1 MFFTHT
7 VGLCQCGFRIFHVS
21 FESRW
26 HVMSEARA
34 TGDFRMHIFC
44 MPFQAC
50 LKYLKHVVRH
60 RTLVQQIVPYS
71 ALLPCNMAGSVVP
84 NQKLQ
89 LQGQCYAGTRTETLL
104 LQTSQP
110 LWYILRRFWPRVLH
124 NARLLFKQKRYERLG
139 KNSPWKWAATRTL
152 RGLLQ
157 PHVATSP
164 CSTDGWIKSWM
175 LDTLFPF
182 FLARLKC
189 CRWDWIKLQFDLN
202 LRRTCLA

>member
-1 MFFTHT
+1 
-7 VGLCQCGFRIFHVS
+7 
-21 FESRW
+21 
-26 HVMSEARA
+26 MSEARA

-110 LWYILRRFWPRVLH
+110 L
-124 NARLLFKQKRYERLG
+124 
-139 KNSPWKWAATRTL
+139 
-152 RGLLQ
+152 
-157 PHVATSP
+157 
-164 CSTDGWIKSWM
+164 
-175 LDTLFPF
+175 
-182 FLARLKC
+182 
-189 CRWDWIKLQFDLN
+189 
-202 LRRTCLA
+202 